1 MTRFFE
7 YKLEDL
13 NNGPGLRLSIW
24 LSGCPHNCP
33 NCFEKDGQNPEY
45 GEIIYEDGWETWF
58 KTRLKD
64 ELCDGLSLLGGD
76 PLAPCNYDFTLRM
89 AKYTKSI
96 GKTVYIWTGYR
107 YENIPYELDKY
118 VDCYIDGMY
127 IDKLKCDDAGR
138 GSSNQRFMKKHCVT
152 GIQKDIDGEV
162 EKLEYPVFYFRE
174 HENLYE

>member
-1 MTRFFE
+1 MKTPRYFA
-7 YKLEDL
+7 YKLDDL

-33 NCFEKDGQNPEY
+33 NCFEKEGQNPEY
-45 GEIIYEDGWETWF
+45 GDIMYEHCEAWF
-58 KTRLKD
+58 RERIKNK
-64 ELCDGLSLLGGD
+64 ECDGLSLLGGD
-76 PLAPCNYDFTLRM
+76 PLAPYNYDFTLRM

-96 GKTVYIWTGYR
+96 GKTVYIWTGYK

-138 GSSNQRFMKKHCVT
+138 GSSNQRFMRKTK
-152 GIQKDIDGEV
+152 IEDK
-162 EKLEYPVFYFRE
+162 PVFYFKE
-174 HENLYE
+174 IENLYE